1 MKKTFNPTGAKP
13 GDGQPA
19 PPNSWISVNS
29 TCDELIYIPSP
40 PDLAGENEKL
50 RHLLMALAD
59 GARSKADLLASK
71 SPTSKYID
79 PVYVLRALADEA
91 EAGLKL

>member
-13 GDGQPA
+13 FSGKPGPPDALIAVSEDG
-19 PPNSWISVNS
+19 
-29 TCDELIYIPSP
+29 TELVYIPMP
-40 PDLAGENEKL
+40 PDLAAENEKL

-91 EAGLKL
+91 EAGLKR